1 MNRKQRRSFNKT
13 MKTEMTADE
22 MVDMNESMQQIA
34 SMSVCNNCNEELDKK
49 NDHHLDNW
57 KISVVNEKMIL
68 LCDECQ

>member
-57 KISVVNEKMIL
+57 KISIVDEKMIL
-68 LCDECQ
+68 LCDACQ

>member
-34 SMSVCNNCNEELDKK
+34 SMSACNNCNEELDKK

-57 KISVVNEKMIL
+57 KISIVDEKMIL
-68 LCDECQ
+68 LCDKCQ

>member
-34 SMSVCNNCNEELDKK
+34 SMSACNNCNEELDKK

-57 KISVVNEKMIL
+57 KISIVDEKMIL
-68 LCDECQ
+68 LCDACQ